1 MAEDYYVFS
10 RSGRKNLYVQFR
22 NPRSGKLGFAVSS
35 GKTSESAAIRWA
47 KAELKKHAED
57 AAGKPMRAWTLGD
70 WARPFFTDACPY
82 IQRKRDEGKTY
93 SKQYIATSSDYIE
106 RFILLDEIAQIP
118 LEELTRRDILAW
130 RRRLIEKEGPRRFLV
145 HALGALKVVLNEAV
159 YEELIDYSPASKVSS
174 PAYPKKTRD
183 AISLEALG
191 RLLSPENYAEPRHW
205 LATVTA
211 AFTGMRAA
219 EIRALEWAAFDFDR
233 RLVYVTQAFKD
244 QSASIGPPKSGKARV
259 APMPEG
265 LAKLL
270 LAWKTR
276 TDAKHGAEKSRW
288 VFGYSLNQPLGY
300 KQWAYAVK
308 KAAQAAGCEGA
319 TLHYLRHT
327 LNTYLLGAGVDSTVL
342 RASMGWS
349 GESIQGN
356 YTHADKFD
364 YTAQAAAI
372 DRIIKIGG
380 PDGKEDQ
387 GNPEHE

>member
-1 MAEDYYVFS
+1 MAEDYYVFK
-10 RSGRKNLYVQFR
+10 RSGRDNLYVQFR
-22 NPRSGKLGFAVSS
+22 NPRSGKLGAAVSS
-35 GKTSESAAIRWA
+35 GKTSEAAAIRWA
-47 KAELKKHAED
+47 KNELKIRSEQE
-57 AAGKPMRAWTLGD
+57 AGKPRKSWTLGD
-70 WARPFFTDACPY
+70 WAKPFFTDTCPY
-82 IQRKRDEGKTY
+82 LQRKRDEGKTY
-93 SKQYIATSSDYIE
+93 SKQYVDSSADYIK
-106 RFILLDEIAQIP
+106 RFVLPDEIAHIP

-145 HALGALKVVLNEAV
+145 HVLGALKVVLSEAV
-159 YEELIDYSPASKVSS
+159 YQELLDYSPASKVAN
-174 PAYPKKTRD
+174 PTYPKKTRE
-183 AISLEALG
+183 AISLESLAKMLAP
-191 RLLSPENYAEPRHW
+191 SAYAEPRHW

-219 EIRALEWAAFDFDR
+219 EIRALEWDALDFKR

-244 QSASIGPPKSGKARV
+244 QSARLGPPKSGKPRV

-270 LAWKTR
+270 LEWKGR
-276 TDAKHGAEKSRW
+276 ADRGHGVENGQW
-288 VFGYSLNQPLGY
+288 VFGYSKNRPLGY
-300 KQWAYAVK
+300 KEWSYAVK
-308 KAAQAAGCEGA
+308 KAATAAGCEGA

-349 GESIQGN
+349 GEAIQGN

-364 YTAQAAAI
+364 YSSQAAAI

-380 PDGKEDQ
+380 PDGQEDKSDS
-387 GNPEHE
+387 E